1 LPPLYKNMRNEKGKK
16 WNDGQLLR
24 MQKERMK
31 ELLLKKLYNK
41 SSREKAIIISKI
53 NYCINNEL

>member
-1 LPPLYKNMRNEKGKK
+1 MRNEKGKK

-41 SSREKAIIISKI
+41 SLREKAIIISKI